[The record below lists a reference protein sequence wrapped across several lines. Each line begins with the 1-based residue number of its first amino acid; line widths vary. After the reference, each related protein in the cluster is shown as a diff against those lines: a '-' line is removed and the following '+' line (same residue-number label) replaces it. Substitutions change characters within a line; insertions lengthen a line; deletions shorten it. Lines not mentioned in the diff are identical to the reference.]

1 MMRITEYEDKVAYFE
16 AAQQMEKYPDAFAP
30 GTAIFKKRP
39 NRRIFTYVIIMQS
52 GHHMSGVI
60 PFSELYGGRSVEDHL
75 HYLYELNK

>member
-1 MMRITEYEDKVAYFE
+1 MMKITEYEDKVSYNE
-16 AAQQMEKYPDAFAP
+16 MREYMEKYPDAFAP

-39 NRRIFTYVIIMQS
+39 NHRIFTYVIIMQS
-52 GHHMSGVI
+52 GHHMCGVI

>member
-60 PFSELYGGRSVEDHL
+60 PFSPNFTAAAPSRTTFTTSTS
-75 HYLYELNK
+75 

>member
-39 NRRIFTYVIIMQS
+39 NRRIFTYAIIMQS

>member
-1 MMRITEYEDKVAYFE
+1 MMKITEYEDKVAYNE
-16 AAQQMEKYPDAFAP
+16 MREHMEKYPDAFAP

-60 PFSELYGGRSVEDHL
+60 PFSELYGGRSVEDHIR
-75 HYLYELNK
+75 YLYELNK